1 MREMPCVSG
10 IGRLTARPS
19 TMGDGPPPEL
29 LSNPFLLNTIRMLG
43 QSLIGDFACLHL
55 KPYAMGRCI

>member
-1 MREMPCVSG
+1 MPWVSG

-19 TMGDGPPPEL
+19 TMGDAPPPEL
-29 LSNPFLLNTIRMLG
+29 LSKPFLLNTIRMTRQAL
-43 QSLIGDFACLHL
+43 SGDFACLHL